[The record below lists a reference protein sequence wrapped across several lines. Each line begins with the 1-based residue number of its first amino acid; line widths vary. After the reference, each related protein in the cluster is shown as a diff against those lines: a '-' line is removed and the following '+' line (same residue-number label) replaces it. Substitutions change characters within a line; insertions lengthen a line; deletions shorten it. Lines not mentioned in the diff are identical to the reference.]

1 MSVSTEDHVSKKQ
14 QQHAN
19 QHINIIDH
27 LTAQVGYN
35 IHGTDTSAGGLGQL
49 ANITSGMNYKL
60 YVHQGGTKQYHVP
73 FGYTLPKQ
81 CYFLVQFEQMKN
93 DVNS

>member
-1 MSVSTEDHVSKKQ
+1 MAEAVDVAEDAEEAEAEEEEEVEDVVGEGMVT
-14 QQHAN
+14 
-19 QHINIIDH
+19 ILTVPII
-27 LTAQVGYN
+27 G
-35 IHGTDTSAGGLGQL
+35 
-49 ANITSGMNYKL
+49 SGMNYKL

-81 CYFLVQFEQMKN
+81 CYFLVQFDQMKN